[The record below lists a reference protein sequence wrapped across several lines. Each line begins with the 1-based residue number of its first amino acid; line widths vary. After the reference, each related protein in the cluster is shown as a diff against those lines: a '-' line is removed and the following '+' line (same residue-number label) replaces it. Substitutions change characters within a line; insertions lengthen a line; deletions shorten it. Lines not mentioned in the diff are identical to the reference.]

1 MSVSGI
7 ILVAAALGLS
17 NFAAAIGIGL
27 SGVDGRLRIRIAII
41 FGFFEA
47 AMPLLGLLV
56 GHRAAGSIGS
66 AASYLGGGLLIATGL
81 YAFAQAKMSSS
92 VVAGPTNTGKL
103 ILTGAAL
110 SIDNLVVGF
119 ALGAYKVPTRRGRH
133 RHRCGERW
141 DVPRWSG
148 SWQATRSL
156 RRTVERRAGGCRPG
170 PRRHPHRHRS
180 ALSASPVRR
189 ELVGE

>member
-1 MSVSGI
+1 MSGI

-27 SGVDGRLRIRIAII
+27 SGVDNRLRIRMAII

-56 GHRAAGSIGS
+56 GHRVAGSIGS

-81 YAFAQAKMSSS
+81 YAFVQARVGGSSEM
-92 VVAGPTNTGKL
+92 AGRTSTGEL

-119 ALGAYKVPTRRGRH
+119 ALGAYNVPLVEAVIVIAAVSVGMSLIGLEVGRRLGR
-133 RHRCGERW
+133 
-141 DVPRWSG
+141 S
-148 SWQATRSL
+148 
-156 RRTVERRAGGCRPG
+156 VEL
-170 PRRHPHRHRS
+170 
-180 ALSASPVRR
+180 LSAELGGAVLV
-189 ELVGE
+189 LVGILIATGVL

>member
-1 MSVSGI
+1 VSGI

-56 GHRAAGSIGS
+56 GHRVAGSIGS

-81 YAFAQAKMSSS
+81 YAFAQAKMSSAGA
-92 VVAGPTNTGKL
+92 AGPTNTGKL

-119 ALGAYKVPTRRGRH
+119 ALGAYKVP
-133 RHRCGERW
+133 
-141 DVPRWSG
+141 
-148 SWQATRSL
+148 L
-156 RRTVERRAGGCRPG
+156 VEAAIVIAVVSVGM
-170 PRRHPHRHRS
+170 S
-180 ALSASPVRR
+180 
-189 ELVGE
+189 LVGLEVGRRLGRSVEQWSAELGAAVLVLVGILIATGAL

>member
-1 MSVSGI
+1 VSGI

-56 GHRAAGSIGS
+56 GHRVAGSIGS

-81 YAFAQAKMSSS
+81 YAFAQAMMSSAG
-92 VVAGPTNTGKL
+92 VAGPTSTGKL

-119 ALGAYKVPTRRGRH
+119 ALGAYKVP
-133 RHRCGERW
+133 
-141 DVPRWSG
+141 
-148 SWQATRSL
+148 L
-156 RRTVERRAGGCRPG
+156 VEAAIVIAVVSVGM
-170 PRRHPHRHRS
+170 S
-180 ALSASPVRR
+180 
-189 ELVGE
+189 LVGLEVGRRLGRSVEQWSAELGAAVLVLVGILIATGAL

>member
-1 MSVSGI
+1 MSGI

-27 SGVDGRLRIRIAII
+27 SGVDRQLRIRIAII

-56 GHRAAGSIGS
+56 GHRVAGSIGS
-66 AASYLGGGLLIATGL
+66 AASYLGGGLLIATGI
-81 YAFAQAKMSSS
+81 YAFVQARLAASE
-92 VVAGPTNTGKL
+92 VAGPTNTGKL

-119 ALGAYKVPTRRGRH
+119 ALGAYKVPLIEAAIVIAVVSVGMSLIGLEVGRRLGRSV
-133 RHRCGERW
+133 EQ
-141 DVPRWSG
+141 WSG
-148 SWQATRSL
+148 EL
-156 RRTVERRAGGCRPG
+156 GG
-170 PRRHPHRHRS
+170 
-180 ALSASPVRR
+180 AVLA
-189 ELVGE
+189 LVGILIATGTL

>member
-56 GHRAAGSIGS
+56 GHRVAGSIGS

-81 YAFAQAKMSSS
+81 YAFARARMSASG
-92 VVAGPTNTGKL
+92 VAGPTNTGKL

-119 ALGAYKVPTRRGRH
+119 ALGAYKVP
-133 RHRCGERW
+133 
-141 DVPRWSG
+141 
-148 SWQATRSL
+148 L
-156 RRTVERRAGGCRPG
+156 VEAAIVIAVVSVGM
-170 PRRHPHRHRS
+170 S
-180 ALSASPVRR
+180 
-189 ELVGE
+189 LVGLEVGRRLGRSVEQWSAELGAAVLVLVGILIATGAL

>member
-1 MSVSGI
+1 VSGI
-7 ILVAAALGLS
+7 GLVAVALGLS

-56 GHRAAGSIGS
+56 GHRVADSIGS

-81 YAFAQAKMSSS
+81 YTLAQARRGARDEVSASSR
-92 VVAGPTNTGKL
+92 NL
-103 ILTGAAL
+103 LLTGAAL

-119 ALGAYKVPTRRGRH
+119 ALGAYRVPLVEAAIVIAVVSVGMSLVGLEIGRRLGRSV
-133 RHRCGERW
+133 EQ
-141 DVPRWSG
+141 WSG
-148 SWQATRSL
+148 EL
-156 RRTVERRAGGCRPG
+156 GG
-170 PRRHPHRHRS
+170 
-180 ALSASPVRR
+180 AVLV
-189 ELVGE
+189 LVGILIASGVL

>member
-1 MSVSGI
+1 MFGI
-7 ILVAAALGLS
+7 ILVAVALGLS

-56 GHRAAGSIGS
+56 GHCVADSIGS

-81 YAFAQAKMSSS
+81 YTLVQARRGASDE
-92 VVAGPTNTGKL
+92 VAGSTSSGNL
-103 ILTGAAL
+103 ILAGAAL

-119 ALGAYKVPTRRGRH
+119 ALGAYKVP
-133 RHRCGERW
+133 
-141 DVPRWSG
+141 
-148 SWQATRSL
+148 L
-156 RRTVERRAGGCRPG
+156 VEAAIVIAMVSVGM
-170 PRRHPHRHRS
+170 S
-180 ALSASPVRR
+180 
-189 ELVGE
+189 LVGLEIGRRLGRSVEQWSAKLGGAVLVSLSVSMR

>member
-1 MSVSGI
+1 VSGI

-27 SGVDGRLRIRIAII
+27 SGVDGPLRIRIAII

-56 GHRAAGSIGS
+56 GHRVAGSIGS

-81 YAFAQAKMSSS
+81 YTFVQARKRASD
-92 VVAGPTNTGKL
+92 VAGPTNTGKL
-103 ILTGAAL
+103 IVTGAAL

-119 ALGAYKVPTRRGRH
+119 ALGAYKVPLVEAALVIAVVSVGMSLIGLEVGRRLGRSV
-133 RHRCGERW
+133 ERW
-141 DVPRWSG
+141 S
-148 SWQATRSL
+148 AEL
-156 RRTVERRAGGCRPG
+156 GG
-170 PRRHPHRHRS
+170 
-180 ALSASPVRR
+180 AVLV
-189 ELVGE
+189 LVGTLIATGVL